1 MGRYT
6 VELTEEFDIHLN
18 HWMKVG
24 NKAILRKIE
33 KILPVSEDP
42 DFANKLKSKK
52 TISKDFDLKKDGI
65 QSI

>member
-1 MGRYT
+1 MSSAGSDHAPS
-6 VELTEEFDIHLN
+6 EDNLDLDE
-18 HWMKVG
+18 
-24 NKAILRKIE
+24 IE

-52 TISKDFDLKKDGI
+52 TISKDFDLKKDGV